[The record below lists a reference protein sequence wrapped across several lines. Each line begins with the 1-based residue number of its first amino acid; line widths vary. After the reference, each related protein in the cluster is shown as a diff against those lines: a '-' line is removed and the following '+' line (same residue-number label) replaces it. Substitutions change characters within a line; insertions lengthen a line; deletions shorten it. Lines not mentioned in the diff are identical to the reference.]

1 MLAALENAL
10 RLTGRLMETTRV
22 VVSGAGAAGVA
33 VTRILLAAGIRDIAV
48 VDRTGVLA
56 SSRGRPERR
65 PSGRS
70 PRSPPTSPDAP
81 AAWPT

>member
-33 VTRILLAAGIRDIAV
+33 VTRILLAAGIRDVAV
-48 VDRTGVLA
+48 VDRTGVLPPRA
-56 SSRGRPERR
+56 ATSTP

-70 PRSPPTSPDAP
+70 PRSPPTSPVAP
-81 AAWPT
+81 APWPT